1 MDVCMYACMHVCL
14 YVIKSSQINIWSSV
28 SAYQSRK
35 CNHQPVRRPLNMI
48 LVVKVAPE
56 RGSFQNEQWGIFFR
70 QELSLQ
76 RPSQFASFPRTKHPR
91 KHRPSLWRM
100 LEPLHPQ
107 NMLLWS
113 TVSFPN
119 FCYFCGWWCE
129 YIRLPQTNHDQ
140 SRPFAHKIWEF
151 ATWPSFDHH
160 PRHCWLQVHA
170 WCACLFWNCHGQEIH
185 RRWLMVDLASM
196 IHHYP
201 LHRPVCFPQQ
211 HGL

>member
-1 MDVCMYACMHVCL
+1 
-14 YVIKSSQINIWSSV
+14 
-28 SAYQSRK
+28 
-35 CNHQPVRRPLNMI
+35 
-48 LVVKVAPE
+48 
-56 RGSFQNEQWGIFFR
+56 
-70 QELSLQ
+70 
-76 RPSQFASFPRTKHPR
+76 
-91 KHRPSLWRM
+91 M

-170 WCACLFWNCHGQEIH
+170 WCACLFWNCHGQEIR
-185 RRWLMVDLASM
+185 RRWLMVDLAPPWS
-196 IHHYP
+196 IIIPFIAACAFRNNIGYNSRGRPGLHPP
-201 LHRPVCFPQQ
+201 LLAPPAMSPKSRHSDFGATYHSPKMAPVTLVP
-211 HGL
+211 GLVGVENGLQSNCILASGYHMASELFAAPWLPILDLEYQCP